1 MNVLELGSGTGFL
14 GMTIARNARRDVG
27 VVALTEMEAGGAL
40 EWLKKCVAK
49 NEGKGLWRDG
59 AVTCAACDWNEY
71 AREDDERRAT
81 GTDAAPGPSVID
93 STPWDLMIG
102 SDLVYDDAG
111 TRALPK
117 VMRALLV
124 RAKRA
129 RARARDEVTASAA
142 DADADADADAASRRL
157 ALEPAFIYCHTLW
170 RYELRDVDFFAQLT
184 ACGLAFE
191 EVAEPGAPPP
201 PEPPEPFAELFPEQR
216 AAVFRVTLAP
226 PRDEDARVRGGVGA

>member
-1 MNVLELGSGTGFL
+1 
-14 GMTIARNARRDVG
+14 
-27 VVALTEMEAGGAL
+27 
-40 EWLKKCVAK
+40 
-49 NEGKGLWRDG
+49 
-59 AVTCAACDWNEY
+59 
-71 AREDDERRAT
+71 
-81 GTDAAPGPSVID
+81 
-93 STPWDLMIG
+93 
-102 SDLVYDDAG
+102 
-111 TRALPK
+111 
-117 VMRALLV
+117 
-124 RAKRA
+124 
-129 RARARDEVTASAA
+129 VTASAA